1 MLRTTLAGLRLHK
14 SRYVTTVLAIL
25 LGVMFV
31 SGTMVFADTLNASY
45 EKSVMGSATSV
56 DAIAVPTE
64 PEFDPESTEPPE
76 ERVPFTD
83 EQLDGV
89 RALPEVADVGGTL
102 RGQAVLLDSEGRA
115 TGFLPPM
122 ALGLNGVSRFSA
134 DEGSLPANGDEIAL
148 ATSTAE
154 QLGFTVGDTVTVLDP
169 EGDKR
174 DFTITGLVEFGVER
188 IYSAAGAVVFDPGT
202 TREMTGVTD
211 YAEIDVLAAEG
222 YTPQEVADAVAAE
235 LGTAADVRTGEQ
247 LGLVIADDAGG
258 ETALIRTAL
267 LLFAFIAMFV
277 AGIVIYNTFAILIA
291 QRQRELALLRCVG
304 AKRGQ
309 VFRSVLTES
318 VVVGLVSSALGVLAG
333 VGVGMAGATFGG
345 PLLGSGEA
353 VPVVVTPTA
362 VLVGLA
368 VGTVVTV
375 FSALVP
381 ATRATRVAPLAAL
394 RTSATAAGLEK
405 GTGWVRVVFGLLAF
419 AVSAALVA
427 LTLNADLAEVGLVV
441 VTAAALIT
449 FVGVVVLGPLLVRG
463 IVRLVGVPLRKVG
476 VPSML
481 AVDNSTRS
489 PRRAATAMIALT
501 VGATLITGYSVISS
515 SIETT
520 MTRTLEEQ
528 FPVDYQVSPQLS
540 MEGTG
545 SDAEASEAPEGT
557 EGSEASEQPGGAEQV
572 PAGGEETAAQ
582 DAPAE
587 GTAGETPADG
597 AEGPAEPAEPTE
609 GTPAGEGSGGEAA
622 DAQTRTTGEPES
634 PTVPNEVRVALEGQ
648 SALGEIIGQR
658 STYVEAYGDQGV
670 SVYTYPGAEIGVDLT
685 SDTVEGDV
693 ADMGPGK
700 ATVVESDA
708 DGAGVGD
715 TLTLP
720 TEDGEE
726 LSVEIVAVVEDMQ
739 SLSGVTLHP
748 EDFAAAFPAVDED
761 DLLLIRAAEGA
772 DAAEVRDAVYT
783 ALEDYPT
790 MQIGSAAEMKDQ
802 FTEILDIAFYTI
814 AAMLG
819 LAIIIAVFGISNTMA
834 LSVLERTRESALL
847 RALGLARGQLRRML
861 SVEAVLLCLIG
872 AGIGIVLG
880 VVFGWAAGASVLPDM
895 IFSVPFG
902 QIAVFIVIAVLAGL
916 LASVLPARRAAATS
930 ITGAL
935 ASE

>member
-56 DAIAVPTE
+56 DTIAVPSE

-76 ERVPFTD
+76 EPVPFTD

-89 RALPEVADVGGTL
+89 RALPEVAEAGGL
-102 RGQAVLLDSEGRA
+102 LEGQAVLLDSEGRA
-115 TGFLPPM
+115 VGFTPPAAI
-122 ALGLNGVSRFSA
+122 ALGEVSRFSA

-154 QLGFTVGDTVTVLDP
+154 QTGFTVGDTVTVLDP

-174 DFTITGLVEFGVER
+174 DFTLTGLVELGVDPA
-188 IYSAAGAVVFDPGT
+188 YSMGGAVVFDPDT
-202 TREMTGVTD
+202 AREMTGVTG
-211 YAEIDVLAAEG
+211 YSEIDVLAAEG
-222 YTPQEVADAVAAE
+222 HTPQEVSDAVAAE
-235 LGTAADVRTGEQ
+235 LGAAAEVQTGEQ
-247 LGLVIADDAGG
+247 FGLDMAESVGG
-258 ETALIRTAL
+258 QAEMLRIAL

-309 VFRSVLTES
+309 VFRSVLAES

-333 VGVGMAGATFGG
+333 VGIGMAGATFGG

-353 VPVVVTPTA
+353 VPVVITPTA
-362 VLVGLA
+362 ILAGLA

-405 GTGWVRVVFGLLAF
+405 GTGWVRVVFGLLTF
-419 AVSAALVA
+419 AVAAVL
-427 LTLNADLAEVGLVV
+427 VGLTQAMGTSEMGPVI
-441 VTAAALIT
+441 VTAAALIA

-463 IVRLVGVPLRKVG
+463 IVRVVGVPLRKVG

-501 VGATLITGYSVISS
+501 VGATLITGYSVISAS
-515 SIETT
+515 VEST
-520 MTRTLEEQ
+520 MTRMLEEQ
-528 FPVDYQVSPQLS
+528 FPVDYQVSPQFS

-545 SDAEASEAPEGT
+545 T
-557 EGSEASEQPGGAEQV
+557 EGSEGTEDSGQAEGTEQAPSEDAS
-572 PAGGEETAAQ
+572 AQ
-582 DAPAE
+582 DAPVEGAAGE
-587 GTAGETPADG
+587 GTAGEAPADG
-597 AEGPAEPAEPTE
+597 AEGPVEPVEPAEDAT
-609 GTPAGEGSGGEAA
+609 AGEGSGGEAA
-622 DAQTRTTGEPES
+622 AEAETAEEPVF
-634 PTVPNEVRVALEGQ
+634 PTVPNEVRMALEDQ
-648 SALGEIIGQR
+648 SALGTVIGQR
-658 STYVEAYGDQGV
+658 STYVETDGQQTV
-670 SVYTYPGAEIGVDLT
+670 PVYTYPGAEVGVDLT

-693 ADMGPGK
+693 ADIGPGT
-700 ATVVESDA
+700 ATVTESHA

-720 TEDGEE
+720 TGDGEE

-739 SLSGVTLHP
+739 PLMGVTLHP
-748 EDFAAAFPAVDED
+748 DDFAAAFPEVDED
-761 DLLLIRAAEGA
+761 EMLLIRAAEGA

-783 ALEDYPT
+783 AVEDHPT
-790 MQIGSAAEMKDQ
+790 MQVMSTAEMKNQ
-802 FTEILDIAFYTI
+802 FSDIMDIAFYTI

-847 RALGLARGQLRRML
+847 RALGLAKGQLRRML

-872 AGIGIVLG
+872 AGIGIALG

-895 IFSVPFG
+895 VFSVPFG
-902 QIAVFIVIAVLAGL
+902 QIAVFIAVAVLAGL

>member
-56 DAIAVPTE
+56 DSIAVPVE

-76 ERVPFTD
+76 ERVPFTE
-83 EQLDGV
+83 EQLDAV
-89 RALPEVADVGGTL
+89 RALPEVDEAGGTL
-102 RGQAVLLDSEGRA
+102 RGEAVLLDDEGRA
-115 TGFLPPM
+115 TGFLPPR
-122 ALGLNGVSRFSA
+122 ALGLNGISRFSA

-148 ATSTAE
+148 ATSTSE
-154 QLGFTVGDTVTVLDP
+154 QLGFTIGDTVTVLDP
-169 EGDKR
+169 EGEKR
-174 DFTITGLVEFGVER
+174 DFTVTGLVDFGVDR
-188 IYSAAGAVVFDPGT
+188 TYSAAGAVVFDPDT
-202 TREMTGVTD
+202 AREMTGVTG

-222 YTPQEVADAVAAE
+222 HTPQEVTDAVAAE
-235 LGTAADVRTGEQ
+235 LGTTADVRTGEEV
-247 LGLVIADDAGG
+247 GLEIAEASGG
-258 ETALIRTAL
+258 QTELIRTAL
-267 LLFAFIAMFV
+267 LLFAFVAMFV

-309 VFRSVLTES
+309 VFRSVLAES
-318 VVVGLVSSALGVLAG
+318 AVVGLVSSALGVLAG
-333 VGVGMAGATFGG
+333 VGVGMAGATYGG
-345 PLLGSGEA
+345 PLLGTGEA

-405 GTGWVRVVFGLLAF
+405 GTGWVRVVVGLLAF
-419 AVSAALVA
+419 TIAAALVV
-427 LTLNADLAEVGLVV
+427 LTQVADLSTMGLVV
-441 VTAAALIT
+441 VTAAALIA

-463 IVRLVGVPLRKVG
+463 IVRVVGIPLRKVG

-501 VGATLITGYSVISS
+501 VGATLITGYSVISAS
-515 SIETT
+515 VETT
-520 MTRTLEEQ
+520 MTRQLEEQ
-528 FPVDYQVSPQLS
+528 FPVDYQITPQFSLQ
-540 MEGTG
+540 EPGTG
-545 SDAEASEAPEGT
+545 ADTAGAPEGT
-557 EGSEASEQPGGAEQV
+557 EQS
-572 PAGGEETAAQ
+572 GGEE
-582 DAPAE
+582 DAPVE
-587 GTAGETPADG
+587 GPADG
-597 AEGPAEPAEPTE
+597 AEGPAEPVEPTE
-609 GTPAGEGSGGEAA
+609 GASTGEGSGAETGT
-622 DAQTRTTGEPES
+622 AQGPQF
-634 PTVPNEVRVALEGQ
+634 PTIPDEVRVALEGQ
-648 SALGEIIGQR
+648 PALGEVFGQR
-658 STYVEAYGDQGV
+658 STYVEAYEDQGV

-685 SDTVEGDV
+685 SDTVEGDL
-693 ADMGPGK
+693 ADMGPGR
-700 ATVVESDA
+700 ATVAERNA
-708 DGAGVGD
+708 EGAGVGD

-720 TEDGEE
+720 AEDGQD

-739 SLSGVTLHP
+739 TLSGVTLHP
-748 EDFAAAFPAVDED
+748 EDFATAFPSVDED
-761 DLLLIRAAEGA
+761 EMLFVSAAEGA
-772 DAAEVRDAVYT
+772 DAAEVRDAVN
-783 ALEDYPT
+783 AAVEDHPT
-790 MQIGSAAEMKDQ
+790 MQVGSAAEMKNQ
-802 FTEILDIAFYTI
+802 FSGVLDIAFYTI

-819 LAIIIAVFGISNTMA
+819 LAIVIAVFGISNTMA

-872 AGIGIVLG
+872 AGIGIALG

-895 IFSVPFG
+895 VFSVPFG

>member
-56 DAIAVPTE
+56 DAIAIPSQ
-64 PEFDPESTEPPE
+64 PESDPESTGPPE
-76 ERVPFTD
+76 DRVPFTD
-83 EQLDGV
+83 EQLDAV
-89 RALPEVADVGGTL
+89 RALPEVADAGGL
-102 RGQAVLLDSEGRA
+102 LQGRAVLLDAEGRA
-115 TGFLPPM
+115 SGFMPPAAL
-122 ALGLNGVSRFSA
+122 ALGEVSRFSA

-154 QLGFTVGDTVTVLDP
+154 QTGFTVGDTVTVLDP
-169 EGDKR
+169 EGDKH
-174 DFTITGLVEFGVER
+174 DFTVTGLVEFGVER
-188 IYSAAGAVVFDPGT
+188 MYSTAGAVVFDPGT
-202 TREMTGVTD
+202 AREMTGVTD

-222 YTPQEVADAVAAE
+222 YTPEEVADAVAAE
-235 LGTAADVRTGEQ
+235 LGAAADVRTGEEF
-247 LGLVIADDAGG
+247 GLLLAEDVGGQAD
-258 ETALIRTAL
+258 LVRTAL

-309 VFRSVLTES
+309 VFRSVLIES

-333 VGVGMAGATFGG
+333 VGVGMAGATYGG

-353 VPVVVTPTA
+353 VPVVITPAA
-362 VLVGLA
+362 VLVGLI

-405 GTGWVRVVFGLLAF
+405 GTGWIRVVFGLLAF

-427 LTLNADLAEVGLVV
+427 LVLNANMAQIGMVV
-441 VTAAALIT
+441 VTAAALVA

-463 IVRLVGVPLRKVG
+463 IVRVVGVPLRKVG

-501 VGATLITGYSVISS
+501 VGATLITGYSVISAS
-515 SIETT
+515 LETT
-520 MTRTLEEQ
+520 MSRQLEEQ
-528 FPVDYQVSPQLS
+528 FPVDYQITPQLS
-540 MEGTG
+540 VEELEG
-545 SDAEASEAPEGT
+545 GT
-557 EGSEASEQPGGAEQV
+557 EETEGASSDDGSG
-572 PAGGEETAAQ
+572 
-582 DAPAE
+582 D
-587 GTAGETPADG
+587 GTAPVE
-597 AEGPAEPAEPTE
+597 
-609 GTPAGEGSGGEAA
+609 
-622 DAQTRTTGEPES
+622 EPES
-634 PTVPNEVRVALEGQ
+634 AAVPDEVRSALESQ
-648 SALGEIIGQR
+648 SALGKVFGQR
-658 STYVEAYGDQGV
+658 SIFVETDGGQ
-670 SVYTYPGAEIGVDLT
+670 SVPVFTYPGAEVGVDLT
-685 SDTVEGDV
+685 SDTVEGDL
-693 ADMGPGK
+693 ADIGPGR
-700 ATVVESDA
+700 ATVTEGYAEGS
-708 DGAGVGD
+708 GVGD

-720 TEDGEE
+720 TEDGQE

-739 SLSGVTLHP
+739 TLSGVTLHP
-748 EDFAAAFPAVDED
+748 EDFTAAYPSMDRDEM
-761 DLLLIRAAEGA
+761 LLVSAAEDA

-783 ALEDYPT
+783 AVEDHPT
-790 MQIGSAAEMKDQ
+790 MQVGSAAEMKNQ
-802 FTEILDIAFYTI
+802 FSQILDIAFYTI

-880 VVFGWAAGASVLPDM
+880 VVFGWAAGASALEDLTLT
-895 IFSVPFG
+895 VPFG
-902 QIAVFIVIAVLAGL
+902 QIVVFIVIAVLAGL

>member
-56 DAIAVPTE
+56 DTIAVPTE

-76 ERVPFTD
+76 EPVPFTD
-83 EQLDGV
+83 EQLDAV
-89 RALPEVADVGGTL
+89 RALPEVAEAGGL
-102 RGQAVLLDSEGRA
+102 LKSEAVLLDADGRA
-115 TGFLPPM
+115 VGFVPP
-122 ALGLNGVSRFSA
+122 AAVGLGEVSRFSA
-134 DEGSLPANGDEIAL
+134 DEGSLPANGDEISL

-154 QLGFTVGDTVTVLDP
+154 QTGFGVGDTVTVLDA

-174 DFTITGLVEFGVER
+174 DFTLTGLVEFGVDPA
-188 IYSAAGAVVFDPGT
+188 YSMGGAVVFDPDT
-202 TREMTGVTD
+202 TREMTGVTG

-222 YTPQEVADAVAAE
+222 YTPQEAADAVTAE
-235 LGTAADVRTGEQ
+235 LGAAADVWTGEQ
-247 LGLVIADDAGG
+247 FGLEMAESVGG
-258 ETALIRTAL
+258 QAEMLRIAL

-309 VFRSVLTES
+309 VFRSVLIES

-333 VGVGMAGATFGG
+333 VGIGMAGATYGG

-353 VPVVVTPTA
+353 VPVVITPAA

-405 GTGWVRVVFGLLAF
+405 GTGWIRVVFGLVTF
-419 AVSAALVA
+419 AVAAALVG
-427 LTLNADLAEVGLVV
+427 LTQMTGPNTMGPVI
-441 VTAAALIT
+441 VTAAALIA

-463 IVRLVGVPLRKVG
+463 IVRVVGVPLRKVG

-501 VGATLITGYSVISS
+501 VGATLITGYSVISAS
-515 SIETT
+515 VETT
-520 MTRTLEEQ
+520 MTRMLEEQ
-528 FPVDYQVSPQLS
+528 FPVDYQVSPQFS

-545 SDAEASEAPEGT
+545 TAAETTEDSEGT
-557 EGSEASEQPGGAEQV
+557 ENPEGSEQTGDAEQA
-572 PAGGEETAAQ
+572 PAGGEEAAAQ

-587 GTAGETPADG
+587 GTAAEGPADG
-597 AEGPAEPAEPTE
+597 AEGPAEPAEP
-609 GTPAGEGSGGEAA
+609 GDGAGAGEDSGAQAATEAGA
-622 DAQTRTTGEPES
+622 AQEPRF
-634 PTVPNEVRVALEGQ
+634 PTIPNEVRVALEGQ
-648 SALGEIIGQR
+648 SALGKVIGQR
-658 STYVEAYGDQGV
+658 SVYVDTDGGQSV
-670 SVYTYPGAEIGVDLT
+670 PVYTYPGAEVGVDLT

-693 ADMGPGK
+693 TDIGPGR
-700 ATVVESDA
+700 ATVTEGYA
-708 DGAGVGD
+708 EGAGVGD

-720 TEDGEE
+720 AEDGQE

-739 SLSGVTLHP
+739 SLTGVTLHP
-748 EDFAAAFPAVDED
+748 EDFAAAFPSVDED
-761 DLLLIRAAEGA
+761 EMLLIRAAEGA

-783 ALEDYPT
+783 AVEDHPT
-790 MQIGSAAEMKDQ
+790 MQVASAAEMKNQ
-802 FTEILDIAFYTI
+802 FSEVLDIAFYTI

-880 VVFGWAAGASVLPDM
+880 VVFGWAAGASVMPDM
-895 IFSVPFG
+895 VFTVPFG
-902 QIAVFIVIAVLAGL
+902 QIGVFIAIAVLAGL

>member
-56 DAIAVPTE
+56 DTIAVPTE

-76 ERVPFTD
+76 EPVPFTD
-83 EQLDGV
+83 EQLDAV
-89 RALPEVADVGGTL
+89 RALPEVAGAGGL
-102 RGQAVLLDSEGRA
+102 LKSEAVLLDSDGRA
-115 TGFLPPM
+115 VGFMPP
-122 ALGLNGVSRFSA
+122 AAVGLGEVSRFSA

-154 QLGFTVGDTVTVLDP
+154 QTGFAVGDTVTVLDA

-174 DFTITGLVEFGVER
+174 DFTLTGLVEFGVDPS
-188 IYSAAGAVVFDPGT
+188 YSSGGAVVFDPDT
-202 TREMTGVTD
+202 TREMTGVTG

-222 YTPQEVADAVAAE
+222 HTPQEATDAVAAE
-235 LGTAADVRTGEQ
+235 LGAAADVRTGEQ
-247 LGLVIADDAGG
+247 FGLDMAESVGG
-258 ETALIRTAL
+258 QAEMMRVAL

-333 VGVGMAGATFGG
+333 VGVGMAGATYGG

-353 VPVVVTPTA
+353 VPVVITPTA

-375 FSALVP
+375 FSAMVP

-405 GTGWVRVVFGLLAF
+405 GTGWIRVVFGLLAF
-419 AVSAALVA
+419 AVSGALVA
-427 LTLNADLAEVGLVV
+427 LALNADMAQMGMVV
-441 VTAAALIT
+441 VTAAALIA

-463 IVRLVGVPLRKVG
+463 IVRVVGVPLRKVG

-501 VGATLITGYSVISS
+501 VGATLITGYSVISAS
-515 SIETT
+515 VETT
-520 MTRTLEEQ
+520 LSQQLEEQ
-528 FPVDYQVSPQLS
+528 FPVDYQITPQFSL
-540 MEGTG
+540 ERTGTA
-545 SDAEASEAPEGT
+545 AETAEDPEGA
-557 EGSEASEQPGGAEQV
+557 EDPEASEQTGGAEQT
-572 PAGGEETAAQ
+572 PAGGEEAAAQ

-587 GTAGETPADG
+587 GTAGEGPADG
-597 AEGPAEPAEPTE
+597 AEGPVEPGEPGE
-609 GTPAGEGSGGEAA
+609 GAIAGEDSGAQAAPEAGA
-622 DAQTRTTGEPES
+622 TQVPEF
-634 PTVPNEVRVALEGQ
+634 PTIPSEVRVALEGQ
-648 SALGEIIGQR
+648 SALGKVIGQR
-658 STYVEAYGDQGV
+658 STYVETDGDQ
-670 SVYTYPGAEIGVDLT
+670 SFPVYTYPGAELGVDLT

-693 ADMGPGK
+693 TDIGPGR
-700 ATVVESDA
+700 ATVTEGHA
-708 DGAGVGD
+708 EGAGVGD

-720 TEDGEE
+720 AEDGQD

-739 SLSGVTLHP
+739 PLMGVTLHP
-748 EDFAAAFPAVDED
+748 EDFAAAFPSVDED
-761 DLLLIRAAEGA
+761 EMLLIRAAEGA

-783 ALEDYPT
+783 AVEDYPT
-790 MQIGSAAEMKDQ
+790 MQVGSAAEMKNQ
-802 FTEILDIAFYTI
+802 FSEVLDIAFYTI

-895 IFSVPFG
+895 VFSVPFG
-902 QIAVFIVIAVLAGL
+902 QIAVFIAIAVLAGL

>member
-56 DAIAVPTE
+56 DTIAVPTE

-76 ERVPFTD
+76 EPVPFTD
-83 EQLDGV
+83 EQLDAV
-89 RALPEVADVGGTL
+89 RALPEVAEAGGTL
-102 RGQAVLLDSEGRA
+102 QGRSVLLDAEGRA
-115 TGFLPPM
+115 VGFMPPAAL
-122 ALGLNGVSRFSA
+122 ALGEVSRFSA
-134 DEGSLPANGDEIAL
+134 DEGSLPENGDEIAL

-154 QLGFTVGDTVTVLDP
+154 QTDFAVGDTVTVLDP
-169 EGDKR
+169 EGDER
-174 DFTITGLVEFGVER
+174 DFTVTGLVEFGVDR
-188 IYSAAGAVVFDPGT
+188 SYSSAGAMVFDPDT
-202 TREMTGVTD
+202 AREMTGVTD
-211 YAEIDVLAAEG
+211 YTEIDVLAAEG
-222 YTPQEVADAVAAE
+222 YTPQEVTDAVAAE
-235 LGTAADVRTGEQ
+235 LGAAAEVRTGEQ
-247 LGLVIADDAGG
+247 VGLEIAESSGG
-258 ETALIRTAL
+258 QTALIRTAL

-309 VFRSVLTES
+309 VFRSVLIES

-333 VGVGMAGATFGG
+333 VGVGMAGAAYGG

-353 VPVVVTPTA
+353 VPVVITPA
-362 VLVGLA
+362 AILVGLA

-405 GTGWVRVVFGLLAF
+405 GTGWIRVTCGLLAF
-419 AVSAALVA
+419 AIAAALVG
-427 LTLNADLAEVGLVV
+427 LTQMMGPGTTGLVI
-441 VTAAALIT
+441 VTGAALIA

-463 IVRLVGVPLRKVG
+463 IVRVVGVPLRRMG

-501 VGATLITGYSVISS
+501 VGATLITGYSVVSAS
-515 SIETT
+515 LESTLNEQ
-520 MTRTLEEQ
+520 LEERY
-528 FPVDYQVSPQLS
+528 PVEYQISPQLS
-540 MEGTG
+540 IEELEG
-545 SDAEASEAPEGT
+545 GT
-557 EGSEASEQPGGAEQV
+557 EEAG
-572 PAGGEETAAQ
+572 
-582 DAPAE
+582 DASS
-587 GTAGETPADG
+587 DG
-597 AEGPAEPAEPTE
+597 
-609 GTPAGEGSGGEAA
+609 GSGDGSAPVE
-622 DAQTRTTGEPES
+622 EPES
-634 PTVPNEVRVALEGQ
+634 PTVPDEVKAALEGQ
-648 SALGEIIGQR
+648 SAVDKVISQR
-658 STYVEAYGDQGV
+658 NAYVETDGGQSV
-670 SVYTYPGAEIGVDLT
+670 PVYTYPGAEISVDFA

-693 ADMGPGK
+693 ADIGPGR
-700 ATVVESDA
+700 ATVTERHA
-708 DGAGVGD
+708 EGAGVGD

-720 TEDGEE
+720 AEDGQE

-739 SLSGVTLHP
+739 PLSGVTLHP
-748 EDFAAAFPAVDED
+748 EDFAAAFPSLDGDNRLFVG
-761 DLLLIRAAEGA
+761 AAEGA
-772 DAAEVRDAVYT
+772 DAAEVRDAVFT
-783 ALEDYPT
+783 AVEGHPT
-790 MQIGSAAEMKDQ
+790 MQVMSMAEMKNQ
-802 FTEILDIAFYTI
+802 FTEMMNIAFYTI

-872 AGIGIVLG
+872 AGIGIALG
-880 VVFGWAAGASVLPDM
+880 VVFGWAAGASALEDM
-895 IFSVPFG
+895 SLTVPFG

>member
-76 ERVPFTD
+76 EPVPFTD
-83 EQLDGV
+83 EQLDAV
-89 RALPEVADVGGTL
+89 RALPEVAEAGGL
-102 RGQAVLLDSEGRA
+102 LKGEAVLLDADGRA
-115 TGFLPPM
+115 VGFVPP
-122 ALGLNGVSRFSA
+122 AAVGLGEVSRFSA
-134 DEGSLPANGDEIAL
+134 DEGSLPASRGEIAL

-154 QLGFTVGDTVTVLDP
+154 QTGFAVGDTVTVLDA

-174 DFTITGLVEFGVER
+174 GFTLTGLVEFGVDPA
-188 IYSAAGAVVFDPGT
+188 YSMGGAVVFDPDT

-222 YTPQEVADAVAAE
+222 HTPQEAADAVAAE
-235 LGTAADVRTGEQ
+235 LGGAAEVSTGEQ
-247 LGLVIADDAGG
+247 FGLDMAESVGG
-258 ETALIRTAL
+258 QAEMLRVAL

-333 VGVGMAGATFGG
+333 VGVGMAGATYGG

-375 FSALVP
+375 FSAMVP

-405 GTGWVRVVFGLLAF
+405 GTGWVRVVFGLVTF
-419 AVSAALVA
+419 AVAAALVG
-427 LTLNADLAEVGLVV
+427 LTQMTGPGTMGPVI
-441 VTAAALIT
+441 VTAAALIA

-463 IVRLVGVPLRKVG
+463 IVRVVGVPLRKVG

-501 VGATLITGYSVISS
+501 VGATLITGYSVVSAS
-515 SIETT
+515 VETT
-520 MTRTLEEQ
+520 MTRMLEEQ
-528 FPVDYQVSPQLS
+528 FPVDYQVSPQFS

-545 SDAEASEAPEGT
+545 TATETAEDSEGAEDPEGSQ
-557 EGSEASEQPGGAEQV
+557 GSEQPAGAEQA
-572 PAGGEETAAQ
+572 PAGDEETAA
-582 DAPAE
+582 
-587 GTAGETPADG
+587 GEAPADG

-609 GTPAGEGSGGEAA
+609 GAGAGEDSG
-622 DAQTRTTGEPES
+622 AQATTGAGAAQEPRF
-634 PTVPNEVRVALEGQ
+634 PTIPNEVRVALEGQ
-648 SALGEIIGQR
+648 SALGKVIGQR
-658 STYVEAYGDQGV
+658 SVYVDTDGGQ
-670 SVYTYPGAEIGVDLT
+670 SLPVYTYPGAEVGVDLT

-693 ADMGPGK
+693 TDIGPGR
-700 ATVVESDA
+700 ATVTEGYA
-708 DGAGVGD
+708 EGAGVGD

-720 TEDGEE
+720 AEDGQD

-739 SLSGVTLHP
+739 SLTGVTLHP
-748 EDFAAAFPAVDED
+748 EDFAAAFPSVDED
-761 DLLLIRAAEGA
+761 EMLLIRAAEGA

-783 ALEDYPT
+783 AVEDHPT
-790 MQIGSAAEMKDQ
+790 MQVASAAEMKNQ
-802 FTEILDIAFYTI
+802 FSEVLDIAFYTI

-880 VVFGWAAGASVLPDM
+880 VVFGWAAGASVMPDM
-895 IFSVPFG
+895 VFAVPFG
-902 QIAVFIVIAVLAGL
+902 QIGVFIAVAVLAGL

>member
-56 DAIAVPTE
+56 DAIAVPTQ
-64 PEFDPESTEPPE
+64 PEFDPESTGPPE
-76 ERVPFTD
+76 DPVPFTD
-83 EQLDGV
+83 EQLDAV
-89 RALPEVADVGGTL
+89 RALPEVAEAGGTI
-102 RGQAVLLDSEGRA
+102 RDRAVLLDAEGRA
-115 TGFLPPM
+115 VGFMPPATV
-122 ALGLNGVSRFSA
+122 ALGEVSRFSA

-154 QLGFTVGDTVTVLDP
+154 QTGFTIGDTVTVLDP
-169 EGDKR
+169 EGDER
-174 DFTITGLVEFGVER
+174 DFTITGLVEFGVDR
-188 IYSAAGAVVFDPGT
+188 SYSAAGAIVFDPDT
-202 TREMTGVTD
+202 AREMTGVTG
-211 YAEIDVLAAEG
+211 YAEIDVLASEG
-222 YTPQEVADAVAAE
+222 YTPQEVTDAVAAE
-235 LGTAADVRTGEQ
+235 LGAAADVQTGEQ
-247 LGLVIADDAGG
+247 VGLEIAESSGG
-258 ETALIRTAL
+258 QTELIRTAL

-309 VFRSVLTES
+309 VFRSVLIES

-333 VGVGMAGATFGG
+333 VGVGMAGATYGG
-345 PLLGSGEA
+345 PLLGTGEA
-353 VPVVVTPTA
+353 VSVVITPAA

-405 GTGWVRVVFGLLAF
+405 GTGWFRVTCGLLAF
-419 AVSAALVA
+419 TVAAALVG
-427 LTLNADLAEVGLVV
+427 LTQMMGTSTTGMVI
-441 VTAAALIT
+441 VTGAALIA

-463 IVRLVGVPLRKVG
+463 IVRVVGVPLRRMG

-501 VGATLITGYSVISS
+501 VGATLITGYSVISAS
-515 SIETT
+515 LETT
-520 MTRTLEEQ
+520 MSQQLEERY
-528 FPVDYQVSPQLS
+528 PVEYQISPQLS
-540 MEGTG
+540 LEELEG
-545 SDAEASEAPEGT
+545 GT
-557 EGSEASEQPGGAEQV
+557 EETEDASSDGGSG
-572 PAGGEETAAQ
+572 
-582 DAPAE
+582 D
-587 GTAGETPADG
+587 GTAPVE
-597 AEGPAEPAEPTE
+597 
-609 GTPAGEGSGGEAA
+609 
-622 DAQTRTTGEPES
+622 EPENAG
-634 PTVPNEVRVALEGQ
+634 VPDEIKVALEGQ
-648 SALGEIIGQR
+648 PAVDKVISQR
-658 STYVEAYGDQGV
+658 STHVETHGDLV
-670 SVYTYPGAEIGVDLT
+670 TSVYTYPGAEISVDFA

-693 ADMGPGK
+693 ADIGPGR
-700 ATVVESDA
+700 ATVSESYA
-708 DGAGVGD
+708 EGAGVGD

-720 TEDGEE
+720 AEDGED

-739 SLSGVTLHP
+739 PLSGVTLHP
-748 EDFAAAFPAVDED
+748 EDFTAAFPSED
-761 DLLLIRAAEGA
+761 GDDMLFVGAAEGA
-772 DAAEVRDAVYT
+772 DAAEVRDAVFT
-783 ALEDYPT
+783 AVEGHPT
-790 MQIGSAAEMKDQ
+790 MQVMSLAEMKNQ
-802 FTEILDIAFYTI
+802 FTDMMNIAFYTI

-880 VVFGWAAGASVLPDM
+880 VVFGWAAGASALEDLTLT
-895 IFSVPFG
+895 VPFG